1 MLSEKTERR
10 VEQEWDKGAG
20 GGGGKVGQEGGR
32 EGAEAEIVRLYIGN
46 LLACVKHATTV

>member
-10 VEQEWDKGAG
+10 VEQEGDKGAG
-20 GGGGKVGQEGGR
+20 GGGGKVGQEGGSK
-32 EGAEAEIVRLYIGN
+32 GAEAEVVRLCIGN